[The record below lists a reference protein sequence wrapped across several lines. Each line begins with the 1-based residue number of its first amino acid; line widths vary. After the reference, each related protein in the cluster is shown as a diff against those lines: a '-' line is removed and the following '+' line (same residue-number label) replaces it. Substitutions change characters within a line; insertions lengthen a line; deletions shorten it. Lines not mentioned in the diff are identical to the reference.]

1 MKYFVVENKEQQR
14 NQFFYDIVDFL
25 WDNGNEVHISSNY
38 SEADFQQIIQ
48 SCDCIVL
55 LKYQETCFDKAR
67 EAFQNNLAL
76 EKSIL
81 KKTFLFFS
89 EYGIYTNII
98 PFPYKIF
105 DFKQLNIN
113 ELSRFFNWC
122 KKLNS
127 LIIIIKLVTNSA
139 FIE

>member
-14 NQFFYDIVDFL
+14 NHFLYDIVDFL

-38 SEADFQQIIQ
+38 SEADFQQIIEN
-48 SCDCIVL
+48 CDCIVL
-55 LKYQETCFDKAR
+55 LKYHEVDFDKAR

-89 EYGIYTNII
+89 ENGIYTNII

-105 DFKQLNIN
+105 TLKQLDNN
-113 ELSRFFNWC
+113 ELSRFFCWC
-122 KKLNS
+122 RKLNS
-127 LIIIIKLVTNSA
+127 L
-139 FIE
+139 E

>member
-1 MKYFVVENKEQQR
+1 MKYLIVENTEQQH
-14 NQFFYDIVDFL
+14 NAVLYDIVDFL

-38 SEADFQQIIQ
+38 SEAEFQQIIQ

-55 LKYQETCFDKAR
+55 LQCQETCFDKAR
-67 EAFQNNLAL
+67 EAFQKNLAS
-76 EKSIL
+76 ERSIL

-89 EYGIYTNII
+89 ENGIYTNMI

-105 DFKQLNIN
+105 DFKQLNKN
-113 ELSRFFNWC
+113 ELFGFFFWC

-127 LIIIIKLVTNSA
+127 
-139 FIE
+139 

>member
-14 NQFFYDIVDFL
+14 NHFLYDIVDFL

-38 SEADFQQIIQ
+38 SEADFQQIIEN
-48 SCDCIVL
+48 CDCIVL
-55 LKYQETCFDKAR
+55 LKYHEVDFDKAR

-89 EYGIYTNII
+89 ENGIYTNII

-105 DFKQLNIN
+105 DFKQLDNN
-113 ELSRFFNWC
+113 ELSRFFCWC
-122 KKLNS
+122 RKLNS
-127 LIIIIKLVTNSA
+127 L
-139 FIE
+139 E